1 MINLSKAY
9 FVLFCLLAI
18 SQLLSPAI
26 FQMMDELVVAAMVML
41 AGVDMLYNRTWRNY
55 KAMIVPGLVI
65 TAYAVYSLAI
75 KSNETV
81 AIRADYIFHLKPII
95 CFGVAYGLAPKF
107 TFSQRQILKYILIAI
122 SLAAVA
128 MYATLLT
135 GSAMF
140 YDLLVVPYYVGCVT
154 LCAGL
159 TFLLFLDDDSKTVVR
174 RNLLQAFLLLA
185 LGLVCTRSK
194 YYGALLFIAFMVVV
208 YRPGFFVQM
217 SLRNIMICC
226 AALLVLAAVSWSK
239 FQFYFVQ
246 GGIAVNEFDDSST
259 GMFARSALYLGM
271 FFVLAD
277 YFWLGS
283 GLGSYATQA
292 SNSYFNYSDLYYQY
306 DLDKIYGLSP
316 DFDAF
321 VGDTFFPE
329 LAQFGIVGIVLFVMC
344 MAWLFKK
351 ARQIHRI
358 GGILPAVV
366 VVSILVSLLID
377 AIASRAIVSSMGEYL
392 FALAGLALAPCRT
405 LSSRDKKEMLRS
417 LPEGCTTLWTRVFN
431 RKCKEK
437 MIYGK

>member
-26 FQMMDELVVAAMVML
+26 FQMADELVIAAMAML

-55 KAMIVPGLVI
+55 KAMIVPALII
-65 TAYAVYSLAI
+65 TAYAIYSVAI

-81 AIRADYIFHLKPII
+81 SIRADYIFHLKPVI
-95 CFGVAYGLAPKF
+95 CSGVAYGLAPKF
-107 TFSQRQILKYILIAI
+107 SFSQRQIVKYIFIAI
-122 SLAAVA
+122 SIAAVA

-135 GSAMF
+135 GSMVF
-140 YDLLVVPYYVGCVT
+140 YDLLIVPYYVGCVT

-159 TFLLFLDDDSKTVVR
+159 TFLLFIDNDSKVVVR
-174 RNLLQAFLLLA
+174 RNLLQAILLLA

-208 YRPGFFVQM
+208 YRPGFFARM
-217 SLRNIMICC
+217 SLRNITVCF

-271 FFVLAD
+271 FFVLSD

-283 GLGSYATQA
+283 GLGTYATQA

-351 ARQIHRI
+351 ACQIHRI

>member
-26 FQMMDELVVAAMVML
+26 FQMMDELVVAVMVML

-95 CFGVAYGLAPKF
+95 GFGVAYGLAPKF
-107 TFSQRQILKYILIAI
+107 TFSQRQIIKYIFIAI
-122 SLAAVA
+122 SIAAVA

-135 GSAMF
+135 GSMVF
-140 YDLLVVPYYVGCVT
+140 YDLLIVPYYVGCVT

-159 TFLLFLDDDSKTVVR
+159 TFLLFIDNDSKVVVR
-174 RNLLQAFLLLA
+174 RNLLQAILLLA

-208 YRPGFFVQM
+208 YRPGFFARM
-217 SLRNIMICC
+217 SLRNITICF

-271 FFVLAD
+271 FFVLSD

-283 GLGSYATQA
+283 GLGTYASQA
-292 SNSYFNYSDLYYQY
+292 SGTAFHYSDLYYKY

-316 DFDAF
+316 DFNAF
-321 VGDTFFPE
+321 IGDTFYPE
-329 LAQFGIVGIVLFVMC
+329 LAQFGIVGIMLFVMC
-344 MAWLFKK
+344 MAWLFNK

-366 VVSILVSLLID
+366 VVCILVSLLID

-405 LSSRDKKEMLRS
+405 LSSKNKKEMMRN
-417 LPEGCTTLWTRVFN
+417 LPNGSTTLWARVFN

-437 MIYGK
+437 LIYGK